1 MGLRPHQAGFFFLS
15 LISGARGINSGG
27 IILVKRDY
35 SRDKKLL
42 FGNIIVG
49 RQLLTANTYMTANRL
64 TIPLFQSVIIGIRAL
79 LNDQTM

>member
-1 MGLRPHQAGFFFLS
+1 MD
-15 LISGARGINSGG
+15 
-27 IILVKRDY
+27 KRDY

-42 FGNIIVG
+42 FGNIIVE

-64 TIPLFQSVIIGIRAL
+64 TIPLFQSVIIGIRAI